1 MIDSVFKAV
10 KNYYPQVFLEEY
22 KYAGKEEKISNL
34 LILIDKI
41 LMEKIKNTH
50 ILKIIFKAYKKML
63 TKYFLISLFL
73 YIEMVNKYYQ
83 KHKERLRKETRERY
97 QNLSEDEQ
105 DKKQKKLE
113 KDINILLKKK
123 KKKGNSFI
131 RNVSKSYL
139 SREYIII

>member
-34 LILIDKI
+34 LILIGKI
-41 LMEKIKNTH
+41 LTEKIKNTH

-63 TKYFLISLFL
+63 TKYFLINFFL
-73 YIEMVNKYYQ
+73 YIEMVNKYQ

-97 QNLSEDEQ
+97 QNLSEEEK
-105 DKKQKKLE
+105 DKKQKSLRK
-113 KDINILLKKK
+113 I
-123 KKKGNSFI
+123 STF
-131 RNVSKSYL
+131 Y
-139 SREYIII
+139 

>member
-22 KYAGKEEKISNL
+22 KNAGKEEKISNL

-83 KHKERLRKETRERY
+83 KHKERLRKETPERY
-97 QNLSEDEQ
+97 QNLSEEEK

>member
-1 MIDSVFKAV
+1 M
-10 KNYYPQVFLEEY
+10 FLEEY
-22 KYAGKEEKISNL
+22 KNAGKEEKISNL

-83 KHKERLRKETRERY
+83 KHKERLRKETPERY
-97 QNLSEDEQ
+97 QNLSEEEK